1 LYVFLLFV
9 NTRNGDY
16 MNKNQYEIVADR
28 HKAKENKLLN
38 MIISFLVGGFIGFLG
53 ELLIEVLCRYYSFSR
68 VDASTIMIVVFIFI
82 ASLFTALGFFDKWVS
97 ACKCGFIIPIT
108 GFAHSVVSS
117 ALDYRN
123 EGPIYGIGS
132 NIFKLAG
139 NVILY
144 GVLSAWFFGT
154 IRYLIGG
161 VG

>member
-1 LYVFLLFV
+1 MYVFLLIV
-9 NTRNGDY
+9 NTKYGDC

-28 HKAKENKLLN
+28 HKSKENKLMN
-38 MIISFLVGGFIGFLG
+38 AIVSFVVGGFIGLSG
-53 ELLIEVLCRYYSFSR
+53 EVIIELLCRYLSFSR
-68 VDASTIMIVVFIFI
+68 VDASTIMIVIFIFF

-97 ACKCGFIIPIT
+97 TCKCGLIIPIT
-108 GFAHSVVSS
+108 GFAHAVVSS
-117 ALDYRN
+117 ALDYKA

-144 GVLSAWFFGT
+144 GVVSAWFFGT

-161 VG
+161 IK